1 MTIMIMRGGFA
12 ITIFA
17 CAFALSGCGG
27 GGSIIE
33 IDYRNHELKGEAKGW
48 GFTEE
53 AGAQGKA
60 GYFKLTRDSN
70 YNMKSIEI
78 DGHVFDKNCDKY
90 NLESKCEDSEGN
102 VASVYSLYDYDYIVT
117 ANWVPKGKSWPK
129 KAYIGAD
136 IPNISPSNV
145 KISGSYKG
153 KAEILYGNKKS
164 NPSFAM
170 GDLKLNI
177 NNNKVSGTV
186 QNFRKDPYGSNL
198 SLSGRFDI
206 NGSVSG
212 NRLSASFGGNL
223 NGEEIVR
230 SKSRMEGGFFGPK
243 GEEVGGGLSSETKKG
258 TLIRGLWHAKK

>member
-17 CAFALSGCGG
+17 CAFTLSGCGG
-27 GGSIIE
+27 GGGGPSLDAASEGIKVE
-33 IDYRNHELKGEAKGW
+33 GEGW
-48 GFTEE
+48 GFSWST
-53 AGAQGKA
+53 GADDKSSKV
-60 GYFKLTRDSN
+60 KLRRDKNDNITRL
-70 YNMKSIEI
+70 EI
-78 DGHVFDKNCDKY
+78 DGHVFNQNCFDDVG
-90 NLESKCEDSEGN
+90 LSQCEDAKGN
-102 VASVYSLYDYDYIVT
+102 KGFISDLIEYDYLVT
-117 ANWVPKGKSWPK
+117 ANWVEKGEKWPT
-129 KAYIGAD
+129 KAYVVAD
-136 IPNISPSNV
+136 IHDRTPSNV

-153 KAEILYGNKKS
+153 KAEILVAPNNGNRYTAS
-164 NPSFAM
+164 
-170 GDLKLNI
+170 GVLNLTI
-177 NNNKVSGTV
+177 NDNKVSGTV
-186 QNFRKDPYGSNL
+186 QNFRKDPYGSNR